1 MGDPLSIAASI
12 LTLLSVGGA
21 VGKFLKRAIALKQAP
36 DILLALN
43 NDVADLHQNVHDVD
57 ELLQEHS
64 SMVGKA
70 PLAHAYESLEKVK
83 KALSTFEHLISYQL
97 TAVERNGNY
106 LRLGRSAWLRVEPKI
121 VRLRERIRAD
131 KGDLCLSLTLLTK

>member
-1 MGDPLSIAASI
+1 MADPLSVAASI
-12 LTLLSVGGA
+12 LTLLGAGGA
-21 VGKFLKRAIALKQAP
+21 VGKFLKKAIALRKAP

-43 NDVADLHQNVHDVD
+43 NDVADLHQIVHDVD

-70 PLAHAYESLEKVK
+70 PLGHICESLEKVK
-83 KALSTFEHLISYQL
+83 KTLSIFEHLISYQL
-97 TAVERNGNY
+97 TEVERDGSY
-106 LRLGRSAWLRVEPKI
+106 LRLDRSAWLRAEPKI
-121 VRLRERIRAD
+121 VRLRERIRAG